1 MAGLYKSA
9 ALFVLALHLGF
20 ILWVIFGAF
29 WTRRR
34 PVLTALH
41 LASLVWGI
49 LIELLPWTCPL
60 TWLEE
65 TLRARAGYAPYHG
78 SFLMH
83 YLGLI
88 VYPDLPWALVA
99 FCGVS
104 VCAMNI
110 AIYGYR
116 AWKAWGRKH
125 DRRHPPHA

>member
-1 MAGLYKSA
+1 MHNVARLA
-9 ALFVLALHLGF
+9 VAFVLTLHLGF
-20 ILWVIFGAF
+20 IVWVIFGAF

-41 LASLVWGI
+41 LASLLWGI

-65 TLRARAGYAPYHG
+65 TLRARAGYAPYQG

-83 YLGLI
+83 YLGMV
-88 VYPDLPWALVA
+88 VYPNLPWALVA

-104 VCAMNI
+104 VCAMNLG
-110 AIYGYR
+110 IYAYR
-116 AWKAWGRKH
+116 AWQAWGRTRE
-125 DRRHPPHA
+125 RRRAS

>member
-1 MAGLYKSA
+1 MPGLYKSA
-9 ALFVLALHLGF
+9 VLLVLALHLGF
-20 ILWVIFGAF
+20 VLWVMFGAF
-29 WTRRR
+29 LTRGR
-34 PVLTALH
+34 PVLTGLH

-88 VYPDLPWALVA
+88 VYPDVPWALVA
-99 FCGVS
+99 FCGVF
-104 VCAMNI
+104 VCAMNL

-116 AWKAWGRKH
+116 AWKAWGPNRA
-125 DRRHPPHA
+125 DRDRSHA

>member
-1 MAGLYKSA
+1 MHSGYKFA
-9 ALFVLALHLGF
+9 VILVLALHLVF

-29 WTRRR
+29 FTRRR
-34 PVLTALH
+34 PVLTLLH
-41 LASLVWGI
+41 LASLIWGI

-65 TLRARAGYAPYHG
+65 TLRSRAGYAPYHG

-88 VYPDLPWALVA
+88 VYPNLPWALVA

-104 VCAMNI
+104 VCAMNL

-116 AWKAWGRKH
+116 VWRAWERK
-125 DRRHPPHA
+125 RRFPAA